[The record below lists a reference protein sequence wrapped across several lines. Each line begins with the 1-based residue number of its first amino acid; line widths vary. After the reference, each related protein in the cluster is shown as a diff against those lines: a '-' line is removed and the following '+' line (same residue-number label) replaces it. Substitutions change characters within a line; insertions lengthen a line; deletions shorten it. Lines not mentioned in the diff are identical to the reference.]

1 MSARASRLRLEEELR
16 RIVDQEESLDGEV
29 KQLLQEK
36 AVSAI
41 AATASNGAAPP
52 TAALSNGHHA
62 PPTSSS
68 AISATTPLGGL
79 GGETKNAGNG
89 AVVVFSAGG
98 TVVGDGGGGLAQCLA
113 ELSGSVP
120 DFPGLEEKAGALL
133 AQIED
138 GHGMAERVSRSVRR
152 LDDIQMRVQRALALV
167 EDVINLRGCA
177 QGVRAAIQAGDL
189 AEAATYVRRFRE
201 IDAGALADS
210 GEMVDMDEAVKCLS
224 AAVLERFETAVLDMD
239 EPGIAAACPL
249 LAPLGLATQGQ
260 ELYLGFARRALEAQ
274 LKAEVGDASPSTATQ
289 SLPAIY
295 NVSAAFL
302 RRQVPVAAAGL
313 APCLGDVALVRVV
326 TRECG
331 DRAATVLEKHLRE
344 KSVASWAAEGAEGW
358 GVSLAGVGG
367 SGGGGAGGGGGD
379 HLGGGAGVGGG
390 DGRSAAAAAA
400 EVLGKAD
407 ALLEEL
413 AVLTQHTESYDRFVK
428 FLVMEVENAH
438 PSQEEVDAA
447 SPQGADEGLGESKT
461 AGGGGE
467 GGGEGGATAGRPS
480 VLPAPI
486 LEPVMPA
493 RTRLQ
498 EASAEVAAY
507 YSQIEGQLLE
517 ASVSKAISVDE
528 VAPGAVASSCAE
540 DAFFVAQRCAKR
552 ALATGHAGAA
562 STVVNHAGNTL
573 GVDLL
578 EALVRKVKS
587 SLSALPAG
595 GGGTLDLTIKQLGQ
609 IDFTDLASIV
619 DQLQMD
625 NWEGMGAGL
634 ASDLTSSATAA
645 ISNIRRT
652 GAGAVP
658 GAAGGVTPGDGAG
671 VMMMGVGGGGG
682 GGGRPDASSAM
693 GGAGG
698 GAGRGGMGGGGMA
711 NECLVYVN
719 TLEACS
725 SFAVRLREMLERDAS
740 AAFGGGAGGG
750 GVGVAGHDAER
761 VMSCLQGLGS
771 TRALFSRAASDCL
784 EEVLNR
790 LRQVLRTVVSSHL
803 GEKSAVS
810 YQLSENQY
818 AANEAE
824 DPFAHALVEYLRH
837 LLEPYRP
844 PGGLTEPLFLE
855 LLTLVAGYLA
865 KRLEIALKRRLFTQ
879 LGGLQLDKDLRC
891 IMSFFTQQAG
901 RGAREPFSRLAQA
914 RSRSLSP
921 LPICPDLISMS
932 LLLNLERPQDAMDYW
947 EPGSPLQAQLTAD
960 EVIGVLQQRDDF
972 AREDLASLVL
982 PESYKG

>member
-16 RIVDQEESLDGEV
+16 NISEQEERLDGEV
-29 KQLLQEK
+29 NQLLQAK
-36 AVSAI
+36 A
-41 AATASNGAAPP
+41 AATVPGAPEEVSQAV
-52 TAALSNGHHA
+52 ALSNGHHPPKAGAAAAAAA
-62 PPTSSS
+62 PTEVGGG
-68 AISATTPLGGL
+68 ADAKTPQDVDNGMVVVVAAGGAAS
-79 GGETKNAGNG
+79 GGE
-89 AVVVFSAGG
+89 
-98 TVVGDGGGGLAQCLA
+98 GGLAQCLE

-120 DFPGLEEKAGALL
+120 DFPGLEEKASALL

-177 QGVRAAIQAGDL
+177 EGVRAAVQAGDL

-210 GEMVDMDEAVKCLS
+210 GEMVDMDEAVRGLS
-224 AAVLERFETAVLDMD
+224 SAVLERFETAVLDMD

-249 LAPLGLATQGQ
+249 LAPLGLATRGQ
-260 ELYLGFARRALEAQ
+260 ELYLGFARRALEAE
-274 LKAEVGDASPSTATQ
+274 LEAGAGDGSLPATQ

-295 NVSAAFL
+295 NTSAAFL

-344 KSVASWAAEGAEGW
+344 HSVASWAADGVEGA
-358 GVSLAGVGG
+358 
-367 SGGGGAGGGGGD
+367 
-379 HLGGGAGVGGG
+379 
-390 DGRSAAAAAA
+390 AAAAAA

-428 FLVMEVENAH
+428 FLVMEVEGAH
-438 PSQEEVDAA
+438 PSQEEFEATRAPTNGED
-447 SPQGADEGLGESKT
+447 GESKT
-461 AGGGGE
+461 GGGG
-467 GGGEGGATAGRPS
+467 GAAAERPS

-498 EASAEVAAY
+498 EAGAEVAVY

-517 ASVSKAISVDE
+517 ASVSKAIAVDE
-528 VAPGAVASSCAE
+528 VAPGAAASSCAE

-562 STVVNHAGNTL
+562 SAVVNHVGNTL

-578 EALVRKVKS
+578 EALVRK
-587 SLSALPAG
+587 
-595 GGGTLDLTIKQLGQ
+595 
-609 IDFTDLASIV
+609 

-658 GAAGGVTPGDGAG
+658 GVSGGISAGGGGLGSTPGGAG
-671 VMMMGVGGGGG
+671 KSGG

-693 GGAGG
+693 MGGGVSGGAGGAGG
-698 GAGRGGMGGGGMA
+698 GIGGNMNS

-725 SFAVRLREMLERDAS
+725 TFAVRLREMLERDAS

-750 GVGVAGHDAER
+750 GGGAGHDAER

-771 TRALFSRAASDCL
+771 TRALFTRAASDCL

-824 DPFAHALVEYLRH
+824 DPYAHALVEYLRL

-844 PGGLTEPLFLE
+844 PGGLSESLFLE

-865 KRLEIALKRRLFTQ
+865 KRMEIALKKRLFTQ

-891 IMSFFTQQAG
+891 VMGFFTQQAG

-914 RSRSLSP
+914 SQG
-921 LPICPDLISMS
+921 MS

-947 EPGSPLQAQLTAD
+947 EPGSPLQAQLTAN
-960 EVIGVLQQRDDF
+960 EVVSVLQQREDF

>member
-16 RIVDQEESLDGEV
+16 NISEQEERLDGEV
-29 KQLLQEK
+29 NQLLQAK
-36 AVSAI
+36 A
-41 AATASNGAAPP
+41 AATGPGAPEELPP
-52 TAALSNGHHA
+52 AVALSNGHHPPKAGAAAAAAA
-62 PPTSSS
+62 PTEVGGG
-68 AISATTPLGGL
+68 ADAKTPQDVD
-79 GGETKNAGNG
+79 N
-89 AVVVFSAGG
+89 G
-98 TVVGDGGGGLAQCLA
+98 TVVVVAAGGAAADGEGGLAQCLE

-120 DFPGLEEKAGALL
+120 DFPGLQEKAGALL

-177 QGVRAAIQAGDL
+177 EGVRAAVQAGDL

-210 GEMVDMDEAVKCLS
+210 GEMVDMDEAVRGLS
-224 AAVLERFETAVLDMD
+224 SAVLERFETAVLDMD

-249 LAPLGLATQGQ
+249 LAPLGLATRGQ
-260 ELYLGFARRALEAQ
+260 ELYLGFARRALEAE
-274 LKAEVGDASPSTATQ
+274 LEAGSGDGSLPATQ
-289 SLPAIY
+289 GLPAIY
-295 NVSAAFL
+295 NTSAAFL

-344 KSVASWAAEGAEGW
+344 QSVASWAADGVEGW
-358 GVSLAGVGG
+358 GVAGAA
-367 SGGGGAGGGGGD
+367 GGGGAAGGTEGGGGG
-379 HLGGGAGVGGG
+379 GGGSA
-390 DGRSAAAAAA
+390 AAAAAA

-428 FLVMEVENAH
+428 FLVMEVESAH
-438 PSQEEVDAA
+438 PSQEEFDATRA
-447 SPQGADEGLGESKT
+447 PTNGEDGESKT
-461 AGGGGE
+461 AGGGG
-467 GGGEGGATAGRPS
+467 GAAAAERPS

-498 EASAEVAAY
+498 EAGAEVAVY

-517 ASVSKAISVDE
+517 ASVSKAIAVDE
-528 VAPGAVASSCAE
+528 VAPGAAASSCAE

-562 STVVNHAGNTL
+562 SAVVNHVGNTL

-587 SLSALPAG
+587 TLSTLPAG

-609 IDFTDLASIV
+609 IDFTDLASLK

-658 GAAGGVTPGDGAG
+658 GVSGGISA
-671 VMMMGVGGGGG
+671 GGGGLG
-682 GGGRPDASSAM
+682 STPGGAGMSGAGGGRPDASSAM
-693 GGAGG
+693 MGGGVSGGAGGAGG
-698 GAGRGGMGGGGMA
+698 GIGGNMNS

-725 SFAVRLREMLERDAS
+725 TFAVRLREMLERDAS

-750 GVGVAGHDAER
+750 GGGAGHDAER

-771 TRALFSRAASDCL
+771 TRALFTRAASDCL

-824 DPFAHALVEYLRH
+824 DPYAHALVEYLRL

-844 PGGLTEPLFLE
+844 PGGLSDSLFLE

-865 KRLEIALKRRLFTQ
+865 KRMEIALKKRLFTQ

-891 IMSFFTQQAG
+891 VMGFFTQQAG
-901 RGAREPFSRLAQA
+901 RGAREPFSRLAQ
-914 RSRSLSP
+914 
-921 LPICPDLISMS
+921 MS

-960 EVIGVLQQRDDF
+960 EVVSVLQQREDF

>member
-1 MSARASRLRLEEELR
+1 MSARASKLRLEEELR
-16 RIVDQEESLDGEV
+16 RIVEQEEALDGEV
-29 KQLLQEK
+29 KQILQEN
-36 AVSAI
+36 APGGD
-41 AATASNGAAPP
+41 GARPAP
-52 TAALSNGHHA
+52 ALSNGHHA
-62 PPTSSS
+62 PADADKAAAAASGR
-68 AISATTPLGGL
+68 A
-79 GGETKNAGNG
+79 GGEIKRDQDANG
-89 AVVVFSAGG
+89 GIATVPAGG
-98 TVVGDGGGGLAQCLA
+98 EREEGGGEEEDGRGDLAKCLV

-120 DFPGLEEKAGALL
+120 DFPGLEEKAGGLL

-167 EDVINLRGCA
+167 EDVINLKGCA
-177 QGVRAAIQAGDL
+177 QGVRAAVQAGDL
-189 AEAATYVRRFRE
+189 AEAATYAKRFRE

-210 GEMVDMDEAVKCLS
+210 GEMVDMDEAVEGLAS
-224 AAVLERFETAVLDMD
+224 AVLERFETAVLDMD

-249 LAPLGLATQGQ
+249 LAPLGLATKGQ

-274 LKAEVGDASPSTATQ
+274 LEAEVGDESAPTTQ
-289 SLPAIY
+289 RLPAIY

-302 RRQVPVAAAGL
+302 RRQVPIAAAGL
-313 APCLGDVALVRVV
+313 APCLGDVALVRVI
-326 TRECG
+326 TKECG
-331 DRAATVLEKHLRE
+331 DRAATVLEKHLQE
-344 KSVASWAAEGAEGW
+344 KAVASWAAEGVEGW
-358 GVSLAGVGG
+358 GVGL
-367 SGGGGAGGGGGD
+367 GAGD
-379 HLGGGAGVGGG
+379 AAGTAEGN
-390 DGRSAAAAAA
+390 AAAAA

-428 FLVMEVENAH
+428 FLVMEVESAH
-438 PSQEEVDAA
+438 PSQEEVDLAT
-447 SPQGADEGLGESKT
+447 PQGADGESKT
-461 AGGGGE
+461 AGGD
-467 GGGEGGATAGRPS
+467 GGGSGSGIAASRPS

-498 EASAEVAAY
+498 EAAAEVAVY

-517 ASVSKAISVDE
+517 ASVSKAIAVDE

-562 STVVNHAGNTL
+562 SAVVNHAGNTL

-587 SLSALPAG
+587 SLSTLPAG

-609 IDFTDLASIV
+609 IDFTDLSSLK

-652 GAGAVP
+652 GVGAVP
-658 GAAGGVTPGDGAG
+658 GASGGATSVGGIPGGAGIGGGAGGP
-671 VMMMGVGGGGG
+671 
-682 GGGRPDASSAM
+682 GRPDASSATG

-698 GAGRGGMGGGGMA
+698 GAGGMGGGMN

-725 SFAVRLREMLERDAS
+725 SFAVRLREMLERDAH
-740 AAFGGGAGGG
+740 AAFGGVGGG
-750 GVGVAGHDAER
+750 GAGHDTER
-761 VMSCLQGLGS
+761 VVSCLQGLGS

-824 DPFAHALVEYLRH
+824 DPFAQALVEYLRH

-844 PGGLTEPLFLE
+844 PGGLSESLFLE

-865 KRLEIALKRRLFTQ
+865 KRLEIALRRRLFTQ

-891 IMSFFTQQAG
+891 IMGFFTQQAG
-901 RGAREPFSRLAQA
+901 RGAREPFSRLAQ
-914 RSRSLSP
+914 
-921 LPICPDLISMS
+921 MS

-960 EVIGVLQQRDDF
+960 EVVGVLQQREDF

>member
-16 RIVDQEESLDGEV
+16 RIVEQEESLDGEV

-36 AVSAI
+36 DAVAAAATAGHSGAPPANGATQLSNGYHANGHHSPPDDDAAAPSAGGEGGGGGDDAKGSKDMGNGHLAVSA
-41 AATASNGAAPP
+41 AGGAAE
-52 TAALSNGHHA
+52 
-62 PPTSSS
+62 
-68 AISATTPLGGL
+68 GG
-79 GGETKNAGNG
+79 G
-89 AVVVFSAGG
+89 
-98 TVVGDGGGGLAQCLA
+98 GGGGLAQCLA
-113 ELSGSVP
+113 ELSGTVP

-177 QGVRAAIQAGDL
+177 EGVRAAVEAGDL
-189 AEAATYVRRFRE
+189 AEAATYVKRFRE

-210 GEMVDMDEAVKCLS
+210 SEMVDMDEAVKGLS
-224 AAVLERFETAVLDMD
+224 SAVLERFETAVLDMD
-239 EPGIAAACPL
+239 EPGIAATCPL
-249 LAPLGLATQGQ
+249 LAPLGLATRGQ
-260 ELYLGFARRALEAQ
+260 ELYLGFARRALEAE
-274 LKAEVGDASPSTATQ
+274 LEAAGR
-289 SLPAIY
+289 LPAIY

-326 TRECG
+326 TKECG
-331 DRAATVLEKHLRE
+331 DRAATVLERHLRE
-344 KSVASWAAEGAEGW
+344 KSA
-358 GVSLAGVGG
+358 
-367 SGGGGAGGGGGD
+367 
-379 HLGGGAGVGGG
+379 
-390 DGRSAAAAAA
+390 DG
-400 EVLGKAD
+400 
-407 ALLEEL
+407 LLEEL
-413 AVLTQHTESYDRFVK
+413 AILTQHTESYDRFVR
-428 FLVMEVENAH
+428 FLVMEVDTTRPKPAILKERRPPRTTA
-438 PSQEEVDAA
+438 PVCS
-447 SPQGADEGLGESKT
+447 ESSRT
-461 AGGGGE
+461 SSRHFPTPPIGRA
-467 GGGEGGATAGRPS
+467 RPS
-480 VLPAPI
+480 SRPRPQAAHL
-486 LEPVMPA
+486 A
-493 RTRLQ
+493 RLLVTRLQ
-498 EASAEVAAY
+498 EAGAEVAMY
-507 YSQIEGQLLE
+507 YSQIEGQLMG
-517 ASVSKAISVDE
+517 ASVSKAIAVDE
-528 VAPGAVASSCAE
+528 VAPGAAASSCAE
-540 DAFFVAQRCAKR
+540 DAFFVAQRCSKR

-562 STVVNHAGNTL
+562 SAVVNHASNTL

-587 SLSALPAG
+587 SLSTLPAG

-609 IDFTDLASIV
+609 IDFTDLSSLK

-658 GAAGGVTPGDGAG
+658 GASGGAGAGGGLGSIPGGAAG
-671 VMMMGVGGGGG
+671 MMMGGSGP
-682 GGGRPDASSAM
+682 GRPDASSM
-693 GGAGG
+693 LN
-698 GAGRGGMGGGGMA
+698 

-719 TLEACS
+719 TLEACA
-725 SFAVRLREMLERDAS
+725 SFAVRLKEMLERDAS
-740 AAFGGGAGGG
+740 AAFGVGRGSGG
-750 GVGVAGHDAER
+750 AGHDAER
-761 VMSCLQGLGS
+761 VMSCLQELGS

-824 DPFAHALVEYLRH
+824 DPFAHALVEYLRL

-844 PGGLTEPLFLE
+844 PAGLSESLFLE

-879 LGGLQLDKDLRC
+879 LGGLQ
-891 IMSFFTQQAG
+891 
-901 RGAREPFSRLAQA
+901 
-914 RSRSLSP
+914 
-921 LPICPDLISMS
+921 
-932 LLLNLERPQDAMDYW
+932 
-947 EPGSPLQAQLTAD
+947 
-960 EVIGVLQQRDDF
+960 V
-972 AREDLASLVL
+972 
-982 PESYKG
+982 